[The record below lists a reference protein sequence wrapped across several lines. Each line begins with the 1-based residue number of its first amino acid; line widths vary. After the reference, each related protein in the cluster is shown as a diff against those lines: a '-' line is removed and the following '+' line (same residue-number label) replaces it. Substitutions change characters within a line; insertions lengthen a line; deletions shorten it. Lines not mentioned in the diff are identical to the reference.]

1 MNTQPRQTAAFRADP
16 ATRPDIGFSPA
27 PDDRQGFRVLGL
39 ADIAPRAAPAAPQA
53 APDMAPVA
61 ELAPEPLPPAP
72 APPQPARPAAAAPAV
87 PAVTPAALAEAHAR
101 GRAEALAEAQ
111 AGLQAERDQ
120 LAMATAAMAGA
131 LARLTTPPPAEVD
144 ALASSIRAAVLRL
157 ASDRAGLAIDTAPDA
172 FAARVLRLAERAAQ
186 GMAEARIHLHP
197 DDLAAIMPLL
207 GTSSPAAL
215 APLAEARLLA
225 DPALQRGDADIR
237 LPGLRIADLL
247 ADDTAVAS

>member
-1 MNTQPRQTAAFRADP
+1 MTTQPRQPAAFRADP
-16 ATRPDIGFSPA
+16 ATRPDTGFSPA

-39 ADIAPRAAPAAPQA
+39 ADIAPPAAPAALQP
-53 APDMAPVA
+53 APDLPPLA
-61 ELAPEPLPPAP
+61 ELAPEPPPPAP
-72 APPQPARPAAAAPAV
+72 APPPVRPAAVAPAAPA
-87 PAVTPAALAEAHAR
+87 ANAAALAEAHER

-111 AGLQAERDQ
+111 AGLQAERDR
-120 LAMATAAMAGA
+120 LAMATAAMAEA
-131 LARLTTPPPAEVD
+131 LVRLTTPPPAEVE

-157 ASDRAGLAIDTAPDA
+157 ASDRAGLAIDAAPDA

-197 DDLAAIMPLL
+197 DDLAAIAPLL
-207 GTSSPAAL
+207 GASCPAAL

-247 ADDTAVAS
+247 ADDSAVAS